1 VIYLNWPLQLIF
13 PSLLRA
19 RPNGCGATTRL
30 FPAGVSKRPLGR
42 TVMPFLFIDVYKLP
56 AGAENTIS
64 SFFVDLQEVKVI
76 QDNAIGINNC

>member
-1 VIYLNWPLQLIF
+1 
-13 PSLLRA
+13 
-19 RPNGCGATTRL
+19 
-30 FPAGVSKRPLGR
+30 
-42 TVMPFLFIDVYKLP
+42 MPFLFIDVYKLP